1 MKITT
6 KEIRQIIK
14 EETAK
19 VLEAYEL
26 TDLSPN
32 YGSEMTD
39 QERMMDQWT
48 TDVTK
53 ELFDDILTDAA
64 VDLPTGERE
73 NLDGFLAALGNMA
86 ITGGISGKEAMA
98 MVRELGLAAE
108 AAMSKVSQGFVDE
121 DYIEDQKWESGERT
135 SDAPDYYQRLEQD
148 ELAERKL
155 TDAEED
161 KREEIA
167 KAMEEDNPDMPMD
180 KKMTIATAQ
189 AKKSA

>member
-14 EETAK
+14 EEAAK

-53 ELFDDILTDAA
+53 DLFDSILTGGSIR
-64 VDLPTGERE
+64 LPTGETD

-86 ITGGISGKEAMA
+86 ITGGISGKEALA
-98 MVRELGLAAE
+98 MVRELGVAAE
-108 AAMSKVSQGFVDE
+108 AAMSKVSQGFVAE
-121 DYIEDQKWESGERT
+121 EWIEAQKW
-135 SDAPDYYQRLEQD
+135 
-148 ELAERKL
+148 
-155 TDAEED
+155 
-161 KREEIA
+161 
-167 KAMEEDNPDMPMD
+167 
-180 KKMTIATAQ
+180 
-189 AKKSA
+189 

>member
-6 KEIRQIIK
+6 KKIRQIIK

-48 TDVTK
+48 TDATK
-53 ELFDDILTDAA
+53 ELFDSILTGGSIRF
-64 VDLPTGERE
+64 PTGEVD

-98 MVRELGLAAE
+98 MVRELGVAAE

-121 DYIEDQKWESGERT
+121 DYIEDQKYEASLMDIE
-135 SDAPDYYQRLEQD
+135 
-148 ELAERKL
+148 ERKL

-161 KREEIA
+161 KREEVA
-167 KAMEEDNPDMPMD
+167 KAIEKDNPKMPMG
-180 KKMTIATAQ
+180 KKMAIATAQ

>member
-14 EETAK
+14 EEAAK

-48 TDVTK
+48 TDATK
-53 ELFDDILTDAA
+53 ELFDSILTGGNIR
-64 VDLPTGERE
+64 LPTGEVE

-98 MVRELGLAAE
+98 MVRELGVAAE

-121 DYIEDQKWESGERT
+121 EWIEDQKWERGEY
-135 SDAPDYYQRLEQD
+135 DHLVDQD

-167 KAMEEDNPDMPMD
+167 KAMEKDNPDMPMD
-180 KKMTIATAQ
+180 KKMAIATAQ

>member
-19 VLEAYEL
+19 VLEDYDMTDL
-26 TDLSPN
+26 TDRDPDSP
-32 YGSEMTD
+32 MTD
-39 QERMMDQWT
+39 KERMMDQWT

-53 ELFDDILTDAA
+53 ELFDSIL
-64 VDLPTGERE
+64 VDTTVYLPTGERDD
-73 NLDGFLAALGNMA
+73 LDGFLAALGNMA
-86 ITGGISGKEAMA
+86 ITGGIEGKQALA
-98 MVRELGLAAE
+98 MVRALGSAAG

-121 DYIEDQKWESGERT
+121 DYIEDQKYEASLMDIE
-135 SDAPDYYQRLEQD
+135 
-148 ELAERKL
+148 ERKL

-167 KAMEEDNPDMPMD
+167 TAMEEDNPDMPMD
-180 KKMTIATAQ
+180 KKMKIATAQ